1 MLIFKRNN
9 TEDITEYI
17 LSSTWSGDKTQAARK
32 IDFSIA
38 YNLKDK
44 NFKNL
49 NIVLGDLI
57 TVYYVDEKANK
68 IADTAY
74 QALEIFRGRIFFR
87 QRTTNENTMTF
98 IAYDNL
104 IYMAKS
110 KLRKKFSNMT
120 IDDVIKQVCNE
131 LGVLV
136 GEITPIGVNV
146 DFIADAMT
154 GTEIIKKA
162 FDLAYAANQKHYHCY
177 MKEDKLYVVEEN
189 EIVENYVASDYVNV
203 QYSSHSESI
212 EEMINVV
219 KIVDEAGN
227 EVGYVQNEADKTTYG
242 MLQDIYKI
250 DKKQDTQSAAKALLK
265 TVKYESSISVLGNIQ
280 CITGYAI
287 TVQEEQL
294 KGKFAIIQDTHK
306 FENNTHIMDLN
317 LKFLEEVNDSGK

>member
-17 LSSTWSGDKTQAARK
+17 LSSTWSGDKIQSSRK

-49 NIVLGDLI
+49 IVLGDLI
-57 TVYYVDEKANK
+57 TVYYIDEKANK

-98 IAYDNL
+98 VAYDNL
-104 IYMAKS
+104 IYLAKS

-120 IDDVIKQVCNE
+120 VDDVIKQVCNE

-162 FDLAYAANQKHYHCY
+162 FDLAYVANFKGF
-177 MKEDKLYVVEEN
+177 M
-189 EIVENYVASDYVNV
+189 
-203 QYSSHSESI
+203 
-212 EEMINVV
+212 
-219 KIVDEAGN
+219 
-227 EVGYVQNEADKTTYG
+227 
-242 MLQDIYKI
+242 
-250 DKKQDTQSAAKALLK
+250 
-265 TVKYESSISVLGNIQ
+265 TV
-280 CITGYAI
+280 T
-287 TVQEEQL
+287 
-294 KGKFAIIQDTHK
+294 
-306 FENNTHIMDLN
+306 
-317 LKFLEEVNDSGK
+317 